1 MFKQLGTAAAL
12 FTLST
17 SVKSA
22 DSGKG
27 SLGIN
32 YLILDEMAGKY
43 LTICS
48 NSIDSENRGDITI
61 VVDPFSSLG
70 MELVFTVSDIQ
81 ADNQDQI
88 LFLAY
93 STDITASP
101 QIPTDMSK
109 IKLGIDVTR
118 AEIVALYNIPK
129 QLMIAQP
136 DTRIGIADP
145 ILTSKASFKI
155 RLETNRLQ
163 SLIRSGRFTIYL
175 QAALMRK
182 VDFDSGVFANMIL
195 SEVDKITFFEGK
207 DCSAGSV
214 EITGK

>member
-22 DSGKG
+22 DSGKD

-32 YLILDEMAGKY
+32 YLILDENMVEKKV
-43 LTICS
+43 LCS
-48 NSIDSENRGDITI
+48 SSIDSENRGATT
-61 VVDPFSSLG
+61 VAVDPDSTLIKS
-70 MELVFTVSDIQ
+70 VFTVSDIHSE
-81 ADNQDQI
+81 DQDHI

-93 STDITASP
+93 STEIASSP

-118 AEIVALYNIPK
+118 AEIAAIYNIPA
-129 QLMIAQP
+129 QLMLPQME
-136 DTRIGIADP
+136 TRIGKADSV
-145 ILTSKASFKI
+145 LTSKVNFRVNLNTMLLAD
-155 RLETNRLQ
+155 
-163 SLIRSGRFTIYL
+163 LIRNGRPTIYL

-195 SEVDKITFFEGK
+195 SGVDKITFIKGK